1 MFEIQITSKGATDQR
16 ITFDS
21 LPQAQAWLKAC
32 AQTYE
37 TFTMTIVFDINKHP
51 QHQGE

>member
-1 MFEIQITSKGATDQR
+1 MFKIHLVSKGATEQT

-21 LPQAQAWLKAC
+21 LQQAQAWLKAC